1 MKKLRNLLYTCFGL
15 LILLFCGIVF
25 TYFFKFSNCISNE
38 SNDWILFI
46 SICNWGFISLL
57 TGLNVWV
64 FYKLTS
70 MFAYENKISRTENA
84 ILDLR
89 LNDYKQLRSEASK
102 IKIAIL
108 KKEDFEVEL
117 NKFMQILYSMSL
129 SPSFS
134 TTTLGKSILVPIV
147 EKYEN
152 FFSQNNKSG
161 EELMKL
167 IDSSIHTIEVIIFT
181 NQLRDERLLEQIRKH
196 PDWFDST
203 LISIDNYMKE
213 HFE

>member
-1 MKKLRNLLYTCFGL
+1 MKLLKYVL
-15 LILLFCGIVF
+15 LISFGFMALIIFIIIEAYLV
-25 TYFFKFSNCISNE
+25 KFSGGISNKVE
-38 SNDWILFI
+38 NWMLFI
-46 SICNWGFISLL
+46 SICNWGFISIL

-70 MFAYENKISRTENA
+70 TVAYENKISRSENA

-89 LNDYKQLRSEASK
+89 LSDYKQLRAEASK

-108 KKEDFEVEL
+108 KNENFEEEL

-134 TTTLGKSILVPIV
+134 TTTLGKSVLLPII

-152 FFSQNNKSG
+152 FFSQKNKNG

-167 IDSSIHTIEVIIFT
+167 IDSSIHTIEVVIFT

-196 PDWFDST
+196 PNWFDST
-203 LISIDNYMKE
+203 LISIDNYISKL
-213 HFE
+213 

>member
-1 MKKLRNLLYTCFGL
+1 MKTLKHVL
-15 LILLFCGIVF
+15 LISYGLMALIFFIIIEA
-25 TYFFKFSNCISNE
+25 YFVKFSGGISNMAE
-38 SNDWILFI
+38 NWMLFI
-46 SICNWGFISLL
+46 SICNWFFISTL

-70 MFAYENKISRTENA
+70 MVAYENKISRSENA

-89 LNDYKQLRSEASK
+89 LSDYKQLRVEASK
-102 IKIAIL
+102 IKMAIL
-108 KKEDFEVEL
+108 KNENFEVEL
-117 NKFMQILYSMSL
+117 NKFMQTLYSMSL

-134 TTTLGKSILVPIV
+134 TTTLGKSVLLPII

-152 FFSQNNKSG
+152 FFSQKNKNS

-167 IDSSIHTIEVIIFT
+167 IDSSVHSIEVVIFT

-196 PDWFDST
+196 PNWFDST
-203 LISIDNYMKE
+203 LISIDNYMSRL
-213 HFE
+213 